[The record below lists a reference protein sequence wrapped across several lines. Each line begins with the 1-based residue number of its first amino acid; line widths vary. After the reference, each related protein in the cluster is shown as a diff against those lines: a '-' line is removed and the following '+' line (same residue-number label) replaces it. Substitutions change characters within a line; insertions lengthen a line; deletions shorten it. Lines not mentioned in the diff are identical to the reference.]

1 MIPQL
6 IQCLVE
12 ESHEINK
19 SRDSQN
25 NNQEEKE
32 LGKEENLIDG
42 LLLFIKAIIVLVDD
56 CNWPAS
62 ATSSVSIEKAPLSH

>member
-25 NNQEEKE
+25 NNLEEKE
-32 LGKEENLIDG
+32 LGEEENLKDG
-42 LLLFIKAIIVLVDD
+42 LLTIVIGLRV
-56 CNWPAS
+56 
-62 ATSSVSIEKAPLSH
+62 PLHQLALKKPH